1 MVRGLQKRN
10 GPARAPSRSSFTKEV
25 GRYFLFFLRVVF
37 LFFAAGFLFFAFLF
51 GAINPSALVWASP
64 EAE

>member
-1 MVRGLQKRN
+1 M
-10 GPARAPSRSSFTKEV
+10 PSRSSFTEEV
-25 GRYFLFFLRVVF
+25 DRYFLFLRVVF

>member
-1 MVRGLQKRN
+1 
-10 GPARAPSRSSFTKEV
+10 V
-25 GRYFLFFLRVVF
+25 GRYFLFLRVVF
-37 LFFAAGFLFFAFLF
+37 LFFAAGFLFFAAFLF

>member
-1 MVRGLQKRN
+1 M
-10 GPARAPSRSSFTKEV
+10 
-25 GRYFLFFLRVVF
+25 GRYLLFFLRVVF